1 MNMINFQLLSSR
13 SPILNN
19 EHGTWKFEARSKD
32 EESLM
37 LDNFIILTSLPAW
50 PADRFSVQ
58 SSLVAGISPK
68 TFEALAESTFQETPE
83 QVRGLG
89 SLDRAREERQYAE
102 KFATRTQHV
111 TTWKKS

>member
-1 MNMINFQLLSSR
+1 MKARRNSGFLFCHKDTILPLSLKDTKIIHHCVPGHSPSMHLYNFATFNFINFCS
-13 SPILNN
+13 
-19 EHGTWKFEARSKD
+19 
-32 EESLM
+32 
-37 LDNFIILTSLPAW
+37 
-50 PADRFSVQ
+50 
-58 SSLVAGISPK
+58 AGISPK

-89 SLDRAREERQYAE
+89 SLDRARGERQYAE